1 MTVETIA
8 FNRMVDRLSELG
20 VKTRFSGGKMRVLG
34 ICHDASDVGAVT
46 FERGRNGGLVV
57 FCHACGGNERFLDAI
72 GWKPS
77 DLYDEPLPERT
88 RDVQG
93 GSNDWIVCT
102 PKGHQKIAEYRYED
116 EHGDLVHAATRC
128 DHKCFAQW
136 RPDPTAKSGR
146 RWKLN
151 DDQGNRLVRL
161 VPYRLPQILSAI
173 AMEQVIWIAE
183 GEKDVHA
190 LVDRGLQATC
200 NAAGAGKWATEHAR
214 HLQGADV
221 TVVADRDEP
230 GRRHAELVVDTLRGV
245 ARSVYVVQARHGKD
259 AFDHFAGGGTSGDFI
274 NVWAPMPYPGDKAG
288 VNA

>member
-1 MTVETIA
+1 VTTETIA
-8 FNRMVDRLSELG
+8 FNRMVDRLAELG
-20 VKTRFSGGKMRVLG
+20 IKTRFGGGKMRVIG

-57 FCHACGGNERFLDAI
+57 WCHACEGNEKFLAAI
-72 GWKPS
+72 GWTLA
-77 DLYDEPLPERT
+77 DLHDEPLPERG
-88 RDVQG
+88 RDNHG
-93 GSNDWIVCT
+93 GGDDWVPCT
-102 PKGHQKIAEYRYED
+102 PKGHRKVAEYRYVD
-116 EHGDLVHAATRC
+116 ERNELIHAATRC

-173 AMEQVIWIAE
+173 TVEQVIWIAE

-190 LVDRGLQATC
+190 LVDRGLEATC
-200 NAAGAGKWATEHAR
+200 NAAGSGKWTAEHAR
-214 HLQGADV
+214 HLHGADV

-230 GRRHAELVVDTLRGV
+230 GRRHAELVVETLRGV
-245 ARSVYVVQARHGKD
+245 ARSVYVVQARYGKD
-259 AFDHFAGGGTSGDFI
+259 AFDHFAGGGTTGDFLQ
-274 NVWAPMPYPGDKAG
+274 VWAPAPFPGDLIGAS
-288 VNA
+288 A